1 MKYLYGLA
9 ILGCLVLWS
18 SCRNDFE
25 SVASTGNLEFS
36 KDTVFLDTIFTNIG
50 SSTYNLKV
58 YNRSDEDI
66 NIPTIA
72 LGQGEASNYRLNVDG
87 LPGKS
92 FEDIQILAKDSIF
105 IFVETTFNINT
116 VPNQN
121 GEFLYTDQIVFHA
134 GPNQQNV
141 ELVTLVKDAIFLFPE
156 QASDGTI
163 ETLNL
168 GMDGNG
174 DDILIEGF
182 FLEDDQLLFTNEKP
196 YVIYGYA
203 AVAANKTLTIE
214 PGARIN
220 FHANS
225 GILVANEGS
234 IKANGAPSTDPLTM
248 ENQIIFEGDRLEP
261 TFSEIP
267 GQWGTIWCTAG
278 STDNEFSYVTIKNS
292 VVGILM
298 DSNDGDRTLTLTN
311 VEIYNAANVG
321 LLARTGNVY
330 GENLVINNC
339 GQTALSVS
347 LGGTYNFNHCTF
359 ANYWTNSFRSFPA
372 VQIDNVLQVS
382 ETEVV
387 VADLIEANFTN
398 CIIYGNERREL
409 GFVVEPSAAFNYNL
423 TNTLF
428 RFEDPNGDFTDNP
441 LYDFNNTALYTNTVL
456 NIAPMFQDTQNN
468 NFNIET
474 GTSGAE
480 NIGLPNVMPQ
490 IDLNG
495 MLRNNPPDAGAYETT
510 VFPDP
515 EPRPAN

>member
-9 ILGCLVLWS
+9 ILGCLVLWT

-25 SVASTGNLEFS
+25 SVASTGDLEFS
-36 KDTVFLDTIFTNIG
+36 RDTVFLDTIFTNIG

-105 IFVETTFNINT
+105 IFVETTFDINT
-116 VPNQN
+116 VPGNDT
-121 GEFLYTDQIVFHA
+121 EFLYTDQIVFDA

-141 ELVTLVKDAIFLFPE
+141 ELVTLVKDAVFLFPE

-168 GMDGNG
+168 GMDANG
-174 DDILIEGF
+174 EDILIEGF
-182 FLEDDQLLFTNEKP
+182 FLEDDQLTFTNEKP

-203 AVAANKTLTIE
+203 AVPPGQTLTVE
-214 PGARIN
+214 PGARI
-220 FHANS
+220 FSHANS
-225 GILVANEGS
+225 GILVANTAS
-234 IKANGAPSTDPLTM
+234 IKANGAPSTDPEAM

-261 TFSEIP
+261 TFADVP

-298 DSNDGDRTLTLTN
+298 DSNDGDRTLTLSN
-311 VEIYNAANVG
+311 VEIYNIANVG
-321 LLARTGNVY
+321 ILARNGNVY
-330 GENLVINNC
+330 GENVVVNNC
-339 GQTALSVS
+339 GQAALSAS

-382 ETEVV
+382 ETEFVV
-387 VADLIEANFTN
+387 EDLIEANFTN

-423 TNTLF
+423 TNTLI
-428 RFEDPNGDFTDNP
+428 RFEDPNGDFIDNP
-441 LYDFNNTALYTNTVL
+441 LYDFSNTALYTNIVL
-456 NIAPMFQDTQNN
+456 NEDPVFQNTQNN
-468 NFNIET
+468 NFNIEM

-480 NIGLPNVMPQ
+480 NIGLSNVMPQ

-495 MLRNNPPDAGAYETT
+495 MIRNNPPDAGAYEAT

-515 EPRPAN
+515 EPRPNN